1 MSITTKKEKTN
12 SAIAYDIKNKKYIY
26 LSNSDSPEKKE
37 YMTTDAIIPYFDLS
51 KKKKSIR
58 IFISGSTGSGKTYL
72 CERILETTFR
82 KSPQIYLFSA
92 IFDEDYSKIK
102 NLLRVDIADLLL
114 QNKDMDIYELLM
126 PDSVCIFDDILSFP
140 DKIAKLYLKLR
151 SQCLSIGRHK
161 NISTI
166 CIEQQ
171 PRNYTKS
178 RDVLLNSEVYIFF
191 PKSSY
196 MPFEKTCK
204 EYLGLKSKQIEE
216 LGKDSRYISINKV
229 YPSYAVREKQI
240 DILN

>member
-1 MSITTKKEKTN
+1 MSIEKRETKNNT
-12 SAIAYDIKNKKYIY
+12 AIAYSLKTKKYVY
-26 LSNSDSPEKKE
+26 LNDKDEEGNKE
-37 YMTTDAIIPYFDLS
+37 YETEDKLIPFFDL

-72 CERILETTFR
+72 CERILETSFK

-92 IFDEDYSKIK
+92 IYDEDYSKIK
-102 NLLRVDIADLLL
+102 NLLHVDIVDLLS
-114 QNKDMDIYELLM
+114 QNKDLDIYELLM
-126 PDSVCIFDDILSFP
+126 PNSVCIFDDILSFP

-151 SQCLSIGRHK
+151 TQCLSIGRHK

-204 EYLGLKSKQIEE
+204 EYLGLTKEKILEIGSN
-216 LGKDSRYISINKV
+216 SRYVSINKT
-229 YPSYAVREKQI
+229 YPSYAVRESNI
-240 DILN
+240 NIL

>member
-1 MSITTKKEKTN
+1 MSIEKRENKNNVPIAYSLKTKKYVYLNDKDEEGNKGQKTE
-12 SAIAYDIKNKKYIY
+12 DK
-26 LSNSDSPEKKE
+26 L
-37 YMTTDAIIPYFDLS
+37 IPFFDL

-72 CERILETTFR
+72 CERILETTFK

-92 IFDEDYSKIK
+92 IEDEDYTKIK
-102 NLLRVDIADLLL
+102 NLLRVDIEDILSQNRDL
-114 QNKDMDIYELLM
+114 NIYELLM

-140 DKIAKLYLKLR
+140 DKTAKLYLKLR
-151 SQCLSIGRHK
+151 TQCLSIGRHK

-204 EYLGLKSKQIEE
+204 EYLGLTKDKIEE
-216 LGKDSRYISINKV
+216 LGSNSRYVSINKV
-229 YPSYAVREKQI
+229 YPSYAVRESNI
-240 DILN
+240 NIL